1 MKYRDY
7 QPTGFD
13 KHIKIEGR
21 EDWEVIPFISRNR
34 DSKPL
39 DITNFEYTQNALEG
53 VQQEGEN
60 WEIIRF
66 RHWACGWFEIII
78 FNNEAEDIKNKVE
91 DIEELYRNHII
102 LDEERYMEMIKEIE
116 EENEEESG

>member
-21 EDWEVIPFISRNR
+21 EGWEVLSFISKNR

-39 DITNFEYTQNALEG
+39 EITNFEYTQNALEG
-53 VQQEGEN
+53 VQEEGEN
-60 WEIIRF
+60 WEILEF
-66 RHWACGWFEIII
+66 GHWACGWYQIII
-78 FNNEAEDIKNKVE
+78 TNPESKEITGKVE
-91 DIEELYRNHII
+91 EIEEMYRNHIV
-102 LDEERYMEMIKEIE
+102 LDEERYMQIIQENEIE
-116 EENEEESG
+116 SEETE